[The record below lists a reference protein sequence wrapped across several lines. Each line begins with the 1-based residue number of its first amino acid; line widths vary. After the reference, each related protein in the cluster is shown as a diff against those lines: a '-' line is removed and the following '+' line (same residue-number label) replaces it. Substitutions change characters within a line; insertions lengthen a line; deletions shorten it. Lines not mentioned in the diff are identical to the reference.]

1 LELDGHYVTMKFIPT
16 QGEQGKN
23 HIILIRDITKRKEA
37 EDELELYMLHLEEKV
52 TEQTKQYKK
61 TNAELLLEI
70 ESRKELQEKL
80 EQALGKVK
88 QLSGF
93 LPICSSCKKI
103 RDDQGYWNQVEQFIQ
118 EHSEAEFSHGLCPEC
133 AQKIYPD
140 LFDKDTEE

>member
-1 LELDGHYVTMKFIPT
+1 
-16 QGEQGKN
+16 
-23 HIILIRDITKRKEA
+23 
-37 EDELELYMLHLEEKV
+37 MLHLEEKV
-52 TEQTKQYKK
+52 TEQTRQYKK